1 MVELLEGVVTKT
13 VGGVFTVETE
23 KAKFTCFSPKKLRYN
38 EFDVLVGDKVKFV
51 DLHKGKGNIVEILP
65 RCNVLN
71 RPEVANVDVCLIVV
85 ASEPQPDFY
94 LADKVLINCFQ
105 QNIEPVVVV
114 NKSDIDNGT
123 FAEAQK
129 NYQAVCDV
137 VSLSALDEKS
147 VCVLKKYVKGNIVCF
162 AGQSAVGK
170 TSILNAILPNFQGKT
185 GGVSEKTGRGMHTT
199 RHSSLHKVWDG
210 FVVDT
215 CGFSLCNI
223 VDVRSADLRL
233 YLDDFVSVSNGCK
246 FSSCTHTAE
255 PNCAVKKAVEEGKIC
270 KERYERYLEEY
281 KELVEMEKNKY

>member
-13 VGGVFTVETE
+13 VGGVFTVEAE

-65 RCNVLN
+65 RRNVLN

-123 FAEAQK
+123 FTAAQK

-147 VCVLKKYVKGNIVCF
+147 VCALKKYVKGNIVCF

-223 VDVRSADLRL
+223 VNVRSADLRL

-246 FSSCTHTAE
+246 FSSCTHTVE

-270 KERYERYLEEY
+270 EERYERYLEEY
-281 KELVEMEKNKY
+281 KELVETEKNKY